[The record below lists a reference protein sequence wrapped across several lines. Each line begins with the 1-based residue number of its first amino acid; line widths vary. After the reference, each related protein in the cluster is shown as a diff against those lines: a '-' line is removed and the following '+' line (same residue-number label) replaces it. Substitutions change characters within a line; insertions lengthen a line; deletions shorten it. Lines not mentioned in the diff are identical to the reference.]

1 MREASLSGYSAENLA
16 GGFKALVQR
25 RGVAS
30 GDLVVLV
37 SADVG
42 TRIDADPRDQV
53 WSAEGSV
60 SRSGSETVMSTP
72 CDLTLDEAVA
82 KAEAFLKRFDALDLL
97 H

>member
-1 MREASLSGYSAENLA
+1 MQEASLSGYKAEWTA
-16 GGFKALVQR
+16 EGFKALVRR
-25 RGVAS
+25 RGVAA

-42 TRIDADPRDQV
+42 TSIDADPQEHV
-53 WSAEGSV
+53 WSAEGSL

-82 KAEAFLKRFDALDLL
+82 KAEAFLARFEAGDRL